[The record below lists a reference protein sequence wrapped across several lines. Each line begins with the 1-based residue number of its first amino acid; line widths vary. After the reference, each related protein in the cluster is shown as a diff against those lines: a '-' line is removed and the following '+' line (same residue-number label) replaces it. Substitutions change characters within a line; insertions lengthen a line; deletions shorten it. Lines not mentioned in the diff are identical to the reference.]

1 VMSARPGR
9 VIRELDVPIVRP
21 RSYDTII
28 SHPAYPAL
36 AKEIRGLLNAQGDE

>member
-1 VMSARPGR
+1 MSARPGR
-9 VIRELDVPIVRP
+9 VIRELEVPIPRP

-36 AKEIRGLLNAQGDE
+36 AMEIRGLLNASGDE